1 MGTREGAECTHG
13 GKTRLGQG
21 RDKVRCT
28 TPSQRNHSTPAA
40 RSAHNS
46 QLLLGRDCN
55 GPYEQMLLG
64 SSLTLAGFTIL
75 MSRSVPAQTTYTYY
89 MTTLTTTRLTTC
101 SPYYMRTLTT
111 ARLTA
116 CRHNS
121 HRRVMFRLPPVRAHV
136 SEHRVSL
143 ALHAVA
149 VSKCIHVLVQA
160 SLHSTCMSQYKPHY
174 IVHVIELCLP
184 GMPSL
189 IAICFSSNYKHL
201 SWYKL
206 SLLLGLSH
214 Q

>member
-89 MTTLTTTRLTTC
+89 MTTCTDYYASHYLQSILHEDTDYCTSHYMPSQQPQTCYVQTTSSTCTRLRAPGE
-101 SPYYMRTLTT
+101 SR
-111 ARLTA
+111 TA
-116 CRHNS
+116 CS
-121 HRRVMFRLPPVRAHV
+121 
-136 SEHRVSL
+136 
-143 ALHAVA
+143 
-149 VSKCIHVLVQA
+149 
-160 SLHSTCMSQYKPHY
+160 
-174 IVHVIELCLP
+174 CL
-184 GMPSL
+184 
-189 IAICFSSNYKHL
+189 
-201 SWYKL
+201 
-206 SLLLGLSH
+206 